1 MQNTETN
8 RIENKEQLNEDF
20 EQEVIAFLN
29 YKEGGI
35 IYVGIDKNGQVVGME
50 NTDLTQLQ
58 IKDRIKNNIQPST
71 LGLFDVTVETI
82 DNKEVIKVIISSGTE
97 KPYYLRKR
105 GRTPE
110 GCYIRVG
117 SSKERMTERMI
128 DDMYARRIKNTLKEI
143 DSPRQELTFNQ
154 LKIYYEEHGLKLN
167 DNFLQNLDLLTSEG
181 KYNYNAFL
189 LADEN
194 TVSIKLVRY
203 LGNNKLELLENLEYG
218 NRCLITAT
226 QKILDRLD
234 VENTTY
240 AKIEYFG
247 RKEQEKIDSKALKE
261 ATINA
266 IVHNDYSYGN
276 SPIIEL
282 YSDRVEITSAGGL
295 PQELSQEEFLE
306 GVTAPRNKELI
317 RVFKDVDLI
326 ENIGSG
332 VLRILDAYDKSCFKF
347 MDHFLRVSFKYK
359 ENPFEYDQKINQEND
374 QRELSNIQNKIIS
387 LINQNSKITQKEMA
401 KINDKINDKETQI
414 LKALNENP
422 KLTIPELNKITKIST
437 ATISRYLK
445 QLQDKRIIERV
456 GSNKSGYWK
465 IL

>member
-8 RIENKEQLNEDF
+8 RNENKEQLNEDF

-35 IYVGIDKNGQVVGME
+35 IYVGINKNGQVVGVE

-82 DNKEVIKVIISSGTE
+82 ENKEVIKVIISSGTE
-97 KPYYLRKR
+97 KPYYLRKK

-110 GCYIRVG
+110 GCYIRIG

-128 DDMYARRIKNTLKEI
+128 EEMFARRIKNSLKEI
-143 DSPRQELTFNQ
+143 ESPRQDLTFRQ
-154 LKIYYEEHGLKLN
+154 LKIHYEGNGMILN
-167 DNFLQNLDLLTSEG
+167 DNFARNLNLLTDEG
-181 KYNYNAFL
+181 KYNYNAYL

-194 TVSIKLVRY
+194 NISIKLVKY
-203 LGNNKLELLENLEYG
+203 LGTSKMELIENQEYG
-218 NRCLITAT
+218 YCCLITAT
-226 QKILDRLD
+226 QRILDRLTA
-234 VENTTY
+234 ENTVY
-240 AKIEYFG
+240 AKIEYNG
-247 RKEQEKIDSKALKE
+247 RKEVEMIDSKALKE
-261 ATINA
+261 AVINA
-266 IVHNDYSYGN
+266 MVHSDYTLTTT
-276 SPIIEL
+276 PIIEL
-282 YSDRVEITSAGGL
+282 YSDRIEITSGGGL
-295 PQELSQEEFLE
+295 PQGLSQEKFLE

-347 MDHFLRVSFKYK
+347 MEHFLRVSFKYK
-359 ENPFEYDQKINQEND
+359 ENPFEYENNTPKNGAISGVINDVKNINNNEQIIINIIIENPNISQKE
-374 QRELSNIQNKIIS
+374 IS
-387 LINQNSKITQKEMA
+387 DISKIPYRTVQRL
-401 KINDKINDKETQI
+401 ISS
-414 LKALNENP
+414 LKS
-422 KLTIPELNKITKIST
+422 KK
-437 ATISRYLK
+437 
-445 QLQDKRIIERV
+445 IIERV

-465 IL
+465 VL

>member
-1 MQNTETN
+1 MKDIKEHSYNYITINENRLEEFIELEGYTEEELLERAKKDDKVIEISDIYKSDDIVALCFLTLVEIIKNNLIIKKCINCGMYFIPNSRIDEVYCEYSKGKDKTCREKGALLTYTERLKQNKALAEY
-8 RIENKEQLNEDF
+8 RRLYQQKSMAVGRNKDNKQMKKDF

-35 IYVGIDKNGQVVGME
+35 IYVGINKNGQVVGVE

-58 IKDRIKNNIQPST
+58 IKDRIKDRIKNNIQPST

-97 KPYYLRKR
+97 KPYYLRKK

-203 LGNNKLELLENLEYG
+203 LGTNKL
-218 NRCLITAT
+218 
-226 QKILDRLD
+226 
-234 VENTTY
+234 
-240 AKIEYFG
+240 
-247 RKEQEKIDSKALKE
+247 
-261 ATINA
+261 
-266 IVHNDYSYGN
+266 
-276 SPIIEL
+276 
-282 YSDRVEITSAGGL
+282 
-295 PQELSQEEFLE
+295 
-306 GVTAPRNKELI
+306 
-317 RVFKDVDLI
+317 
-326 ENIGSG
+326 
-332 VLRILDAYDKSCFKF
+332 
-347 MDHFLRVSFKYK
+347 
-359 ENPFEYDQKINQEND
+359 
-374 QRELSNIQNKIIS
+374 
-387 LINQNSKITQKEMA
+387 
-401 KINDKINDKETQI
+401 
-414 LKALNENP
+414 
-422 KLTIPELNKITKIST
+422 
-437 ATISRYLK
+437 
-445 QLQDKRIIERV
+445 
-456 GSNKSGYWK
+456 
-465 IL
+465 

>member
-1 MQNTETN
+1 MSNTETN
-8 RIENKEQLNEDF
+8 RIENKELLNEDF

-35 IYVGIDKNGQVVGME
+35 IYVGINKNGQVVGVE

-71 LGLFDVTVETI
+71 LGLFDVIVETI
-82 DNKEVIKVIISSGTE
+82 DDKEVIKVVISSGTE
-97 KPYYLRKR
+97 KPYYLRKK

-110 GCYIRVG
+110 GCYVRVG

-128 DDMYARRIKNTLKEI
+128 DDMYSRRIKNTLKEI

-203 LGNNKLELLENLEYG
+203 LGTNKLELLENLEFG

-226 QKILDRLD
+226 QRILDRLD

-261 ATINA
+261 AVINA

-282 YSDRVEITSAGGL
+282 YSDKIEITSAGGL

-359 ENPFEYDQKINQEND
+359 ENPFEYDSKNKVSANDTINDTLKDTTKLTKNEQ
-374 QRELSNIQNKIIS
+374 QILSLIIS
-387 LINQNSKITQKEMA
+387 NNQITREE
-401 KINDKINDKETQI
+401 IVNET
-414 LKALNENP
+414 
-422 KLTIPELNKITKIST
+422 KLSDR
-437 ATISRYLK
+437 TISRAIK
-445 QLQDKRIIERV
+445 RLQDENFILRE
-456 GSNKSGYWK
+456 GSKKTGYWK
-465 IL
+465 VLK

>member
-1 MQNTETN
+1 MQITETN

-35 IYVGIDKNGQVVGME
+35 IYVGINKNGQVVGVE
-50 NTDLTQLQ
+50 DVDLTQLQ

-97 KPYYLRKR
+97 KPYYLRKK

-128 DDMYARRIKNTLKEI
+128 DDMYAKRIKNTLKEI

-167 DNFLQNLDLLTSEG
+167 DNYLQNLDLLTSEG

-194 TVSIKLVRY
+194 NVSIKLVKY
-203 LGNNKLELLENLEYG
+203 VGTNKLELLENLEFG

-226 QKILDRLD
+226 QRILDRLD

-261 ATINA
+261 AVINA

-282 YSDRVEITSAGGL
+282 YSDRIEITSAGGL

-347 MDHFLRVSFKYK
+347 IEHFLRVSFNYK
-359 ENPFEYDQKINQEND
+359 ENPFEYEDTAKTK
-374 QRELSNIQNKIIS
+374 S
-387 LINQNSKITQKEMA
+387 SKLGSKKSSKLAVSE
-401 KINDKINDKETQI
+401 EQI
-414 LKALNENP
+414 LQLCKTEKSLKEIAQHFGYKDVYKFKNNYIN
-422 KLTIPELNKITKIST
+422 KLIEQDKLQMTIPDKPK
-437 ATISRYLK
+437 SRNQKY
-445 QLQDKRIIERV
+445 II
-456 GSNKSGYWK
+456 K
-465 IL
+465 

>member
-35 IYVGIDKNGQVVGME
+35 IYVGIDKNGQVVGVE
-50 NTDLTQLQ
+50 NNDLTQLQ

-82 DNKEVIKVIISSGTE
+82 DNKEIIKVIISSGTE
-97 KPYYLRKR
+97 KPYYLRKK

-110 GCYIRVG
+110 GCYIRIG

-128 DDMYARRIKNTLKEI
+128 EEMFARRIKNSLKEI
-143 DSPRQELTFNQ
+143 ESPRQDLTFRQ
-154 LKIYYEEHGLKLN
+154 LKIHYEGNGMILN
-167 DNFLQNLDLLTSEG
+167 DNFARNLNLLTDEG
-181 KYNYNAFL
+181 KYNYNAYL

-194 TVSIKLVRY
+194 NISIKLVKY
-203 LGNNKLELLENLEYG
+203 LGTSKIELIENQEYG
-218 NRCLITAT
+218 YCCLITAT
-226 QKILDRLD
+226 QRILDRLTA
-234 VENTTY
+234 ENTVY
-240 AKIEYFG
+240 AKIEYNG
-247 RKEQEKIDSKALKE
+247 RKEVEMIDSKALKE
-261 ATINA
+261 AVINA
-266 IVHNDYSYGN
+266 MVHSDYTLTTT
-276 SPIIEL
+276 PIIEL
-282 YSDRVEITSAGGL
+282 YSDRIEITSGGGL
-295 PQELSQEEFLE
+295 PQGLSQEEFLE

-359 ENPFEYDQKINQEND
+359 ENPFEYDEKTDKKTTKKTDKKTTKKIKVKPQEKDVLNFCKD
-374 QRELSNIQNKIIS
+374 AKTLKEITTYFGFKDIS
-387 LINQNSKITQKEMA
+387 TFKKNYINPLLEKGTLQ
-401 KINDKINDKETQI
+401 
-414 LKALNENP
+414 
-422 KLTIPELNKITKIST
+422 LTIPEQPKNRNQKYIS
-437 ATISRYLK
+437 K
-445 QLQDKRIIERV
+445 
-456 GSNKSGYWK
+456 
-465 IL
+465 

>member
-1 MQNTETN
+1 MINNTETN
-8 RIENKEQLNEDF
+8 RFENKEQLNEDF

-35 IYVGIDKNGQVVGME
+35 IYVGINKNGQVVGVE

-97 KPYYLRKR
+97 KPYYLRKK

-110 GCYIRVG
+110 GCYIRIG

-128 DDMYARRIKNTLKEI
+128 EEMFARRIKNSLKEI
-143 DSPRQELTFNQ
+143 ESPRQDLTFRQ
-154 LKIYYEEHGLKLN
+154 LKIHYEGNGMILN
-167 DNFLQNLDLLTSEG
+167 DNFARNLNLLTDEG
-181 KYNYNAFL
+181 KYNYNAYL

-194 TVSIKLVRY
+194 NISIKLVKY
-203 LGNNKLELLENLEYG
+203 LGTSKMELIENQEYG
-218 NRCLITAT
+218 YCCLITAT
-226 QKILDRLD
+226 QRILDRLTA
-234 VENTTY
+234 ENTVY
-240 AKIEYFG
+240 AKIEYNG
-247 RKEQEKIDSKALKE
+247 RKEVEMIDSKALKE
-261 ATINA
+261 AVINA
-266 IVHNDYSYGN
+266 MVHSDYTLTTT
-276 SPIIEL
+276 PIIEL
-282 YSDRVEITSAGGL
+282 YSDRIEITSGGGL
-295 PQELSQEEFLE
+295 PQGLSQEKFLE

-359 ENPFEYDQKINQEND
+359 ENPFEYENNTPKNGAISGVINDVKNINNNEQIIINIIIENPNISQKE
-374 QRELSNIQNKIIS
+374 IS
-387 LINQNSKITQKEMA
+387 DISKIPYRTVQRL
-401 KINDKINDKETQI
+401 ISS
-414 LKALNENP
+414 LKS
-422 KLTIPELNKITKIST
+422 KK
-437 ATISRYLK
+437 
-445 QLQDKRIIERV
+445 IIERV

-465 IL
+465 VL

>member
-35 IYVGIDKNGQVVGME
+35 IYVGIDKNGQVVGVE
-50 NTDLTQLQ
+50 NNDLTQLQ

-82 DNKEVIKVIISSGTE
+82 DNKEIIKVIISSGTE
-97 KPYYLRKR
+97 KPYYLRKK

-110 GCYIRVG
+110 GCYIRIG

-128 DDMYARRIKNTLKEI
+128 EEMFARRIKNSLKEI
-143 DSPRQELTFNQ
+143 ESPRQDLTFRQ
-154 LKIYYEEHGLKLN
+154 LKIHYEGNGMILN
-167 DNFLQNLDLLTSEG
+167 DNFARNLNLLTDEG
-181 KYNYNAFL
+181 KYNYNAYL

-194 TVSIKLVRY
+194 NISIKLVKY
-203 LGNNKLELLENLEYG
+203 LGTSKIELIENQEYG
-218 NRCLITAT
+218 YCCLITAT
-226 QKILDRLD
+226 QRILDRLT
-234 VENTTY
+234 VENTVY
-240 AKIEYFG
+240 AKIEYNG
-247 RKEQEKIDSKALKE
+247 RKEVEMIDSKALKE
-261 ATINA
+261 AVINA
-266 IVHNDYSYGN
+266 MVHSDYTLTTT
-276 SPIIEL
+276 PIIEL
-282 YSDRVEITSAGGL
+282 YSDRIEITSGGGL
-295 PQELSQEEFLE
+295 PQGLSQEEFLE

-359 ENPFEYDQKINQEND
+359 ENPFEYDEKTDKKTTKKTDKKTTKKIKVKPQEKDVLNFCKD
-374 QRELSNIQNKIIS
+374 AKTLKEITTYFGFKDIS
-387 LINQNSKITQKEMA
+387 TFKKNYINPLLEKGTLQ
-401 KINDKINDKETQI
+401 
-414 LKALNENP
+414 
-422 KLTIPELNKITKIST
+422 LTIPEQPKNRNQKYIS
-437 ATISRYLK
+437 K
-445 QLQDKRIIERV
+445 
-456 GSNKSGYWK
+456 
-465 IL
+465 

>member
-1 MQNTETN
+1 MSNTETN

-35 IYVGIDKNGQVVGME
+35 IYVGINKNGQVVGVE

-58 IKDRIKNNIQPST
+58 VKDRIKNNIQPST

-97 KPYYLRKR
+97 KPYYLRKK

-194 TVSIKLVRY
+194 TISIKLVRY
-203 LGNNKLELLENLEYG
+203 LGTNKLELLENLEFG

-226 QKILDRLD
+226 QRILDRLD

-261 ATINA
+261 AVINA

-282 YSDRVEITSAGGL
+282 YSDRIEITSAGGL

-317 RVFKDVDLI
+317 RVFKDVNLI

-359 ENPFEYDQKINQEND
+359 ENPFEYDSKNKVSANDTINDTLKDTTKLTKNEQ
-374 QRELSNIQNKIIS
+374 QILSLIIS
-387 LINQNSKITQKEMA
+387 NNQITREE
-401 KINDKINDKETQI
+401 IVNET
-414 LKALNENP
+414 
-422 KLTIPELNKITKIST
+422 KLSDR
-437 ATISRYLK
+437 TISRAIK
-445 QLQDKRIIERV
+445 RLQDENFILRE
-456 GSNKSGYWK
+456 GSKKTGYWK
-465 IL
+465 VLK

>member
-35 IYVGIDKNGQVVGME
+35 IYVGVRKDGQVVGLKDV
-50 NTDLTQLQ
+50 DLTQLQ

-97 KPYYLRKR
+97 KPYYLRKK

-128 DDMYARRIKNTLKEI
+128 EEMFARRIKNSLKEI
-143 DSPRQELTFNQ
+143 ESPRQDLTFRQ
-154 LKIYYEEHGLKLN
+154 LKIHYEGNGMILN
-167 DNFLQNLDLLTSEG
+167 DNFARNLNLLTDEG
-181 KYNYNAFL
+181 KYNYNAYL

-194 TVSIKLVRY
+194 NISIKLVKY
-203 LGNNKLELLENLEYG
+203 LGTNKMELIENQEYG
-218 NRCLITAT
+218 YCCLITAT
-226 QKILDRLD
+226 QRILDRLTA
-234 VENTTY
+234 ENTVY
-240 AKIEYFG
+240 AKIEYNG
-247 RKEQEKIDSKALKE
+247 RKEVEMIDSKALKE
-261 ATINA
+261 AVINA
-266 IVHNDYSYGN
+266 MVHSDYTLTTT
-276 SPIIEL
+276 PIIEL
-282 YSDRVEITSAGGL
+282 YSDRIEITSGGGL
-295 PQELSQEEFLE
+295 PQGLSQEEFLE

-359 ENPFEYDQKINQEND
+359 ENPFEYDKKTDKKTTKKTDKKTTKKIKVKPQEKDVLNFCKD
-374 QRELSNIQNKIIS
+374 AKTLKEITTYFGFKDIS
-387 LINQNSKITQKEMA
+387 TFKKNYINPLLEKGTLQ
-401 KINDKINDKETQI
+401 
-414 LKALNENP
+414 
-422 KLTIPELNKITKIST
+422 LTIPEQPKNRNQKYIS
-437 ATISRYLK
+437 K
-445 QLQDKRIIERV
+445 
-456 GSNKSGYWK
+456 
-465 IL
+465 